1 MSKLEIELGRLF
13 VRLMGNWPIVW
24 RFVPFVQRKFKS
36 LSGEPISRVVK
47 TRHGFK
53 MNVNLGD
60 FIGRHI
66 FLHGEYEDYV
76 TRVFYKLLQPGDV
89 VLDVGANIGY
99 FTLLSA
105 SIVGKS
111 GRVISFEASPQIFT
125 YLSSNLSLNESEN
138 VESFCAAVGDKN
150 GQVEF
155 FEADDSHLGLS
166 SLRHLDNNNSKRIM
180 IDMIELNCFAE
191 NFPKV
196 QLVKVDVEGGEMRV
210 FQGMQ
215 KILERDNPFLVFEVT
230 DVMLK
235 ELGSS
240 KNELLN
246 WLSDRSYKIFQISNN
261 TICPIPKGSGQFNAL
276 GVPCNKHSMIPELF

>member
-66 FLHGEYEDYV
+66 FLHGEYEGYV

-111 GRVISFEASPQIFT
+111 GRVI
-125 YLSSNLSLNESEN
+125 
-138 VESFCAAVGDKN
+138 
-150 GQVEF
+150 
-155 FEADDSHLGLS
+155 
-166 SLRHLDNNNSKRIM
+166 
-180 IDMIELNCFAE
+180 
-191 NFPKV
+191 
-196 QLVKVDVEGGEMRV
+196 
-210 FQGMQ
+210 
-215 KILERDNPFLVFEVT
+215 
-230 DVMLK
+230 
-235 ELGSS
+235 
-240 KNELLN
+240 
-246 WLSDRSYKIFQISNN
+246 
-261 TICPIPKGSGQFNAL
+261 
-276 GVPCNKHSMIPELF
+276 